1 MVHGAPRMRAG
12 RSGAERTGPGIG
24 VYLTC
29 QGFIRSDAEPGLV
42 TVTKARESWG
52 DRTRRLR
59 LAVFAAH
66 GVGAAVLL
74 AATLGRFARLRLRCG
89 NRRAAGGWRRASLMI
104 TLSTV
109 MRPQSGPGM
118 GLHPGPPS

>member
-89 NRRAAGGWRRASLMI
+89 NRRARTAVKGGSGRASPRR
-104 TLSTV
+104 TRKPAART
-109 MRPQSGPGM
+109 PFAAP
-118 GLHPGPPS
+118 